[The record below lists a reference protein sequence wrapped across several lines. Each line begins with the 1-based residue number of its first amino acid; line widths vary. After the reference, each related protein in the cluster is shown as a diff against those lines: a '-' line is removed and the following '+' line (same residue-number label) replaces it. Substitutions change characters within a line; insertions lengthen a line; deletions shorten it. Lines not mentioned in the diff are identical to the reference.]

1 MSEKFFVFAKR
12 KAQGI
17 PIGISEHFLEARSEN
32 FRTKPLFPCGAEP
45 YGDAGFYYLQETY
58 MTAFYEKIG
67 GLSYKIVVDSAADM
81 HSLSGLPF
89 ASAPLKIIAGEREY
103 RDDGE
108 LDVRAMVSELAAYS
122 GRSSSSCPSV
132 GDWLEAFGDAERV
145 LCFTITGT
153 LSGSYNSACMAKED
167 YEERY
172 PERCVFVLNTL
183 TAGPEI
189 KLIAEY
195 ARDLVLKGT
204 DYAAVC
210 AASVEYSRR
219 TALLFM
225 LGSMKNLANNG
236 RVKPIVAKAA
246 GLLGI
251 RVVGKASD
259 KGDLEPLDKCRGEK
273 KALEAIVH
281 RMKVLNFSGGKVK
294 IAHCF
299 NAEAAQNLKELILT
313 EMPDA
318 DIEIYPCGGLCS
330 FYAEEGGL
338 LVGLETAEE

>member
-1 MSEKFFVFAKR
+1 M
-12 KAQGI
+12 
-17 PIGISEHFLEARSEN
+17 ISF
-32 FRTKPLFPCGAEP
+32 
-45 YGDAGFYYLQETY
+45 D
-58 MTAFYEKIG
+58 EKIG
-67 GLSYKIVVDSAADM
+67 GLRWKIVVDSAADM
-81 HSLSGLPF
+81 RGLDGVGF

-103 RDDGE
+103 TDDGS

-132 GDWLEAFGDAERV
+132 GDWLEAFGEAERV

-167 YEERY
+167 YEERHGD
-172 PERCVFVLNTL
+172 RCVFVMNTL

-189 KLIAEY
+189 ALIAEY
-195 ARDLVLKGT
+195 ARDMLLRGV
-204 DYAAVC
+204 DYTAVC
-210 AASVEYSRR
+210 AAAVAYSRR

-225 LGSMKNLANNG
+225 LESMKNLANNG

-259 KGDLEPLDKCRGEK
+259 RGDLEPLDKCRGEK

-281 RMKVLNFSGGKVK
+281 RMKALDFCGGKVK

-299 NAEAAQNLKELILT
+299 NEEAAEKLRDMILA

-318 DIEIYPCGGLCS
+318 AIEIYPTGGLCS

-338 LVGLETAEE
+338 LIGFETAEKSE